1 MSNLVHWKTL
11 RLKYNNRELIIIITN
26 NREVTNHQYQKYP
39 SDVKRI
45 MKLHNKQLLN
55 YESSFKEKIRN
66 LDGPIL
72 II

>member
-1 MSNLVHWKTL
+1 MPNLVHWKTL
-11 RLKYNNRELIIIITN
+11 RLKYWTN

-55 YESSFKEKIRN
+55 YESSFKEKIHN

>member
-11 RLKYNNRELIIIITN
+11 RLKYNRELIIIITN

-39 SDVKRI
+39 SDVKI
-45 MKLHNKQLLN
+45 IIKLHNKQLLN
-55 YESSFKEKIRN
+55 YESSFKEKIHN